1 MSSTFGEF
9 RNFDSSMLSLDLSML
24 FFKVPA
30 DGLSARSAV
39 YVFRWNNTST
49 GTPAINFFCFL
60 FFVLFC
66 FFCFLFCFV
75 FFVLF
80 CLVLFCLVLFCLV
93 LFCFC
98 FFAFCF
104 SIVRDATINFY
115 GLCRTT
121 VYLSSKYN
129 NCGLRNDY

>member
-9 RNFDSSMLSLDLSML
+9 RNFDSSMLSLDLAML

-60 FFVLFC
+60 FVFFFCFVLSCFVLFL
-66 FFCFLFCFV
+66 FFCFLFFN
-75 FFVLF
+75 
-80 CLVLFCLVLFCLV
+80 
-93 LFCFC
+93 
-98 FFAFCF
+98 
-104 SIVRDATINFY
+104 SP
-115 GLCRTT
+115 
-121 VYLSSKYN
+121 
-129 NCGLRNDY
+129 

>member
-9 RNFDSSMLSLDLSML
+9 RNFDSSMLSLDLAML

-39 YVFRWNNTST
+39 YVFLWNNTST
-49 GTPAINFFCFL
+49 GTPGYQLFFIFCLFFL
-60 FFVLFC
+60 FCFVLFC
-66 FFCFLFCFV
+66 FVFV
-75 FFVLF
+75 
-80 CLVLFCLVLFCLV
+80 
-93 LFCFC
+93 

>member
-9 RNFDSSMLSLDLSML
+9 RNFDSSMLSLDLAML

-60 FFVLFC
+60 FVFFVFFCFVLFC
-66 FFCFLFCFV
+66 FVFV
-75 FFVLF
+75 FLLFVF
-80 CLVLFCLVLFCLV
+80 Q
-93 LFCFC
+93 
-98 FFAFCF
+98 
-104 SIVRDATINFY
+104 
-115 GLCRTT
+115 
-121 VYLSSKYN
+121 
-129 NCGLRNDY
+129 

>member
-9 RNFDSSMLSLDLSML
+9 RNFDSSMLSLDLAML

-39 YVFRWNNTST
+39 YVFQWNITST
-49 GTPAINFFCFL
+49 GTPGYQFFL
-60 FFVLFC
+60 FFVYFFC
-66 FFCFLFCFV
+66 FF
-75 FFVLF
+75 
-80 CLVLFCLVLFCLV
+80 FCLV

>member
-9 RNFDSSMLSLDLSML
+9 RNFDSSMLSLDLAML

-49 GTPAINFFCFL
+49 GTPAINFFRFL
-60 FFVLFC
+60 FVFCLFCFVLFC
-66 FFCFLFCFV
+66 FVFV
-75 FFVLF
+75 
-80 CLVLFCLVLFCLV
+80 
-93 LFCFC
+93 
-98 FFAFCF
+98 FCF

>member
-9 RNFDSSMLSLDLSML
+9 RNFDSSMLSLDLAML

-49 GTPAINFFCFL
+49 GTPAINFFRFL
-60 FFVLFC
+60 FVFFFVLFC
-66 FFCFLFCFV
+66 FVLFCFV
-75 FFVLF
+75 FV
-80 CLVLFCLVLFCLV
+80 
-93 LFCFC
+93 
-98 FFAFCF
+98 FCF

>member
-9 RNFDSSMLSLDLSML
+9 RNFDSSMLSLDLAML

-39 YVFRWNNTST
+39 YVFPWNNTSI

-60 FFVLFC
+60 FFV
-66 FFCFLFCFV
+66 FCFLFV
-75 FFVLF
+75 F
-80 CLVLFCLVLFCLV
+80 VLFCLV

-98 FFAFCF
+98 FFTFCF
-104 SIVRDATINFY
+104 SIVRDLWFVQDNSVSE
-115 GLCRTT
+115 L
-121 VYLSSKYN
+121 
-129 NCGLRNDY
+129 

>member
-9 RNFDSSMLSLDLSML
+9 RNFDSSMLSLDLAML

-39 YVFRWNNTST
+39 YVFTWNNTST

-60 FFVLFC
+60 FVFFLFCFVLFC
-66 FFCFLFCFV
+66 FV
-75 FFVLF
+75 FG
-80 CLVLFCLVLFCLV
+80 
-93 LFCFC
+93 

>member
-9 RNFDSSMLSLDLSML
+9 RNFDSSMLSLDLAML

-39 YVFRWNNTST
+39 YVFLWNNTST
-49 GTPAINFFCFL
+49 VTPGYQFVFVFCLFFFCF
-60 FFVLFC
+60 
-66 FFCFLFCFV
+66 
-75 FFVLF
+75 
-80 CLVLFCLVLFCLV
+80 VLFCLV